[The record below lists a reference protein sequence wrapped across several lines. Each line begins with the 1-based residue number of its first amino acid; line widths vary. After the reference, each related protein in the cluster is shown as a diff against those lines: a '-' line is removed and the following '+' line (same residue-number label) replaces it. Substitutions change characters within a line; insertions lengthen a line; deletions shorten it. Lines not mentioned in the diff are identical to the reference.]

1 MCGQAVR
8 TTTHLAAQRRLWK
21 ILAVG
26 VTGEAI
32 SLVAEAAEVFYGK
45 TQSCTLTL
53 LFANNGARY
62 LRCANNTQITACYL
76 SFDQITLK

>member
-1 MCGQAVR
+1 MCDQAVRIRGRPLVR

-45 TQSCTLTL
+45 TKVVGLVE
-53 LFANNGARY
+53 
-62 LRCANNTQITACYL
+62 L
-76 SFDQITLK
+76 SMPAPLHYAHYDGTSMF